1 MDTAFCMFCREETE
15 INFTQ
20 GESTTCPLCGVYVL
34 SLQELPHINQF
45 WQLAKEVE
53 PKWEAV
59 ITVRD
64 DHFLVFLWDPQEVLP
79 TSQVADILAHSDAR
93 AVSNLIRS
101 GHLPNAARKHKGE
114 KSIRYFVPRKDIIDH
129 MNRKTK
135 AQKASL

>member
-1 MDTAFCMFCREETE
+1 MFCREETE

-20 GESTTCPLCGVYVL
+20 GESSTCPKCGVYVL
-34 SLQELPHINQF
+34 ALPQLPHVDQF

-53 PKWEAV
+53 PDWDAV

-64 DHFLVFLWDPQEVLP
+64 NRFLVFLWDPQELLP

-101 GHLPNAARKHKGE
+101 GHLPNAARQHKGK
-114 KSIRYFVPRKDIIDH
+114 KSIRYFVPRKDIVDH

-135 AQKASL
+135 AQKEPL